1 MFEFEIVINFPDG
14 ALGEAEVLDALFEA
28 GLDFAACGSQTSE
41 SNLMLDAVKRA
52 YAKAS
57 KPKAQPIG
65 LEQMLAA
72 ITPDAL
78 AQVPQRVIIVEWEK
92 TRNAVG
98 MIKEAENAGVETYF
112 DQGRAGVLMNGGLVV
127 STRGFGNDL
136 LMADVSGFR
145 SALASRGQYTR
156 VHRLLGTE
164 NQTIIQSY
172 TCQISV
178 SGQTATESCAGA
190 SGEFQNTYALGSNG
204 RIQSSRQW
212 TTPEIGFLRIVQVK

>member
-1 MFEFEIVINFPDG
+1 MIKMTTMMKAVSVL
-14 ALGEAEVLDALFEA
+14 ALAL
-28 GLDFAACGSQTSE
+28 LAACGSQKSE
-41 SNLMLDAVKRA
+41 SNLMLDAIKGVYSK
-52 YAKAS
+52 AKT
-57 KPKAQPIG
+57 PKAQPVG
-65 LEQMLAA
+65 LEQMLAVM
-72 ITPDAL
+72 TPEVL
-78 AQVPQRVIIVEWEK
+78 AQVPQRVIIVDWEK
-92 TRNAVG
+92 NRNAVG

-136 LMADVSGFR
+136 LMADVSGFGA
-145 SALASRGQYTR
+145 ALAKRGQYTR
-156 VHRLLGTE
+156 VHRLLGAE

-190 SGEFQNTYALGSNG
+190 SGEFQNTYALASNG

-212 TTPEIGFLRIVQVK
+212 ATPEIGYLRIVQVK

>member
-1 MFEFEIVINFPDG
+1 MIKMTKITKAVSVT
-14 ALGEAEVLDALFEA
+14 ALAL
-28 GLDFAACGSQTSE
+28 LAACGSQESE
-41 SNLMLDAVKRA
+41 SNLMLDAVKGA

-57 KPKAQPIG
+57 RPKAQPIS

-72 ITPDAL
+72 MTPEAL

-98 MIKEAENAGVETYF
+98 LIKEAENAGVETYF
-112 DQGRAGVLMNGGLVV
+112 DQGRSGVLMNDGIVV

-136 LMADVSGFR
+136 LMADVSGFH

-164 NQTIIQSY
+164 NQKIIQSY

-178 SGQTATESCAGA
+178 SVNTATENCAGA
-190 SGEFQNTYALGSNG
+190 SGKFQNTYSLASNG

-212 TTPEIGFLRIVQVK
+212 ATPEIGYLRIVQVK

>member
-1 MFEFEIVINFPDG
+1 MIKMTTMTKAVSVA
-14 ALGEAEVLDALFEA
+14 ALAL
-28 GLDFAACGSQTSE
+28 LAACGNQKNE
-41 SNLMLDAVKRA
+41 SNLVFDALKGA
-52 YAKAS
+52 YSKAKM
-57 KPKAQPIG
+57 PKAQPVG

-72 ITPDAL
+72 ITPEVL

-92 TRNAVG
+92 NRNAVG

-136 LMADVSGFR
+136 LLADVSGFR
-145 SALASRGQYTR
+145 AALAKRGQYTR

-172 TCQISV
+172 PCQISV

-190 SGEFQNTYALGSNG
+190 SGEFQNTYALGPNG
-204 RIQSSRQW
+204 TIQSSRQW
-212 TTPEIGFLRIVQVK
+212 ATPEIGYLRIVQAK